1 MKSTNNKITQAQ
13 IENMREKFIAKRIFF
28 ETESGERW
36 VGTCQF
42 LGYNDFLPSWGFQ
55 ITIDRTPVQHV
66 KPDSINLL

>member
-1 MKSTNNKITQAQ
+1 MRITEEH
-13 IENMREKFIAKRIFF
+13 IETLREKFMGKRISF
-28 ETESGERW
+28 ETESGGRW
-36 VGTCQF
+36 VGTCEF